1 MIDND
6 LLDHAASLTN
16 DFEDAIFGVHP
27 HLRDYKKRLL
37 EHGAA
42 WSGMTGSGSTIVG
55 AFRSQSARDAALSH
69 FGDVR
74 AVSAET
80 M

>member
-16 DFEDAIFGVHP
+16 DFEEAIFGVHP
-27 HLRDYKKRLL
+27 HLRAYKERLL
-37 EHGAA
+37 RAGAA
-42 WSGMTGSGSTIVG
+42 WAGMTGSGSTIVG
-55 AFRSQSARDAALSH
+55 AFRSQSVRDAALAQ